1 MNYMF
6 LFSVV
11 SDDHIEKLGELIKK
25 KIKNLTY
32 HSFTN
37 RAQVS
42 QRWTEARF
50 VEPQQTSFAHT
61 VLSLMASCMR
71 VCFLLITATLITLS
85 LM

>member
-1 MNYMF
+1 MF
-6 LFSVV
+6 LFSVM
-11 SDDHIEKLGELIKK
+11 SDDHIEKLGEFDLKK
-25 KIKNLTY
+25 KKKENLTY

-37 RAQVS
+37 RVPAS

-50 VEPQQTSFAHT
+50 VEPQQTSSAHT
-61 VLSLMASCMR
+61 VLSLMASRTR